1 MNSTGSL
8 MSSMQQLPPGQYQ
21 QQQQQQQSIMHMP
34 SGMGRSSVFALT
46 QMRDRP
52 QHHTALGAPGGE
64 RQAAGG
70 MSGLGALPSAH
81 AGGVQDAG
89 GSFNSGGSAVP
100 VPSMSLNH
108 TTSHP
113 GSHSASGGLSGS
125 TPFDTW
131 NVTGGDVGRGGG
143 GGGKQAASSLVK
155 VRTLQC
161 KYNL

>member
-1 MNSTGSL
+1 MT
-8 MSSMQQLPPGQYQ
+8 SMQQLPPGQY
-21 QQQQQQQSIMHMP
+21 QQQQQQSIMHMP

-52 QHHTALGAPGGE
+52 QHHTALGTDS
-64 RQAAGG
+64 RQATGG
-70 MSGLGALPSAH
+70 MSGLGALVSAH
-81 AGGVQDAG
+81 AGGMQDAG

-108 TTSHP
+108 AT
-113 GSHSASGGLSGS
+113 SGGLSGS

-143 GGGKQAASSLVK
+143 GGGKQAASSIVK
-155 VRTLQC
+155 VGTLQC
-161 KYNL
+161 KCKEDYCCSIPQYS